1 MHPVLPF
8 SMLNIYV
15 AGLRLYFLRH
25 VAAHPMAVEVQA
37 DDAVL
42 GRSAQPARELPQ
54 LIRRQL
60 PEAGLKAFALQ
71 CPVGPAVG
79 ISPQVQLRRCA
90 LQSRASRR
98 ETSTLPS
105 SLLPLLGVG

>member
-1 MHPVLPF
+1 
-8 SMLNIYV
+8 
-15 AGLRLYFLRH
+15 
-25 VAAHPMAVEVQA
+25 MAVEVQA

-71 CPVGPAVG
+71 FPVGPAVG
-79 ISPQVQLRRCA
+79 VYRPTC
-90 LQSRASRR
+90 
-98 ETSTLPS
+98 
-105 SLLPLLGVG
+105 